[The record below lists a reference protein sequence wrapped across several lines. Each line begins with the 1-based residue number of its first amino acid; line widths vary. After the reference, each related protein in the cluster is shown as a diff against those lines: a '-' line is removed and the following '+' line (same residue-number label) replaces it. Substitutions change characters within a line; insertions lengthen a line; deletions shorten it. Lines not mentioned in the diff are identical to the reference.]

1 MANKL
6 SVTEQAAARKE
17 LYDLALAGIGEIHEV
32 ETVSDGALV
41 HLPND
46 QFALIKIVIKDPT
59 KFDLATERA
68 AYADKLA
75 GEKERAEKSA
85 AVAAK
90 KAEKLA
96 EREKKAAEKAAK
108 EGK

>member
-1 MANKL
+1 MAEKL
-6 SVTEQAAARKE
+6 SVTEQATLRKE
-17 LYDLALAGIGEIHEV
+17 LYDLALAGVGEVHEV

-46 QFALIKIVIKDPT
+46 QFALIKIVYKDPT

-68 AYADKLA
+68 EYAEKLA
-75 GEKERAEKSA
+75 GEKARAEKSTA
-85 AVAAK
+85 LAAK

-96 EREKKAAEKAAK
+96 EKEKKAAEKAAK